1 MHFLV
6 DLAWD
11 APKGFNKHIEHES
24 HESSPPTPSFAEVV
38 PRLQIWWMIAL
49 FLALVTSLGQGNGS
63 PSRMQRFGG
72 PMGSRLLAVQSETS
86 LVFYGRFMR
95 KELGNTCVEVRV
107 AKSRWRPPAQPRL
120 GLGGLDFS
128 IFRRVEV
135 IFRRLFQERR
145 SRRPYIGR
153 YNVNH
158 SQVSHKILLW
168 TKLFI

>member
-6 DLAWD
+6 DRAWD

-24 HESSPPTPSFAEVV
+24 HESSPPTSSFAEVV

-72 PMGSRLLAVQSETS
+72 PWGQDYWPSKARHYWF
-86 LVFYGRFMR
+86 FYGRFMR

-107 AKSRWRPPAQPRL
+107 AKSRWRPPAQPSL

-158 SQVSHKILLW
+158 SQVSHKILL
-168 TKLFI
+168 

>member
-1 MHFLV
+1 MHQKASTNTL
-6 DLAWD
+6 
-11 APKGFNKHIEHES
+11 NMS
-24 HESSPPTPSFAEVV
+24 HMSHHLQHLRLPRSF
-38 PRLQIWWMIAL
+38 
-49 FLALVTSLGQGNGS
+49 QGS
-63 PSRMQRFGG
+63 RFGG
-72 PMGSRLLAVQSETS
+72 WLPCFLHWS
-86 LVFYGRFMR
+86 LVWAKAMEAPVECKDLGGPWGQDYWPSKARHYCFFYGRFMR

-107 AKSRWRPPAQPRL
+107 AKSRWRPPAQPSL

>member
-1 MHFLV
+1 MHQKASLQ
-6 DLAWD
+6 
-11 APKGFNKHIEHES
+11 HIE

-38 PRLQIWWMIAL
+38 PRPQIWWMIAL

-95 KELGNTCVEVRV
+95 KWGNTCVEVRV

-153 YNVNH
+153 YNDYNVNH
-158 SQVSHKILLW
+158 PQVSHKILLW